1 MISERFTEQECEEE
15 ANNLD
20 FIVAI
25 NKKIKIVNLR
35 CRVKLIDKRTW
46 QYAFEFL
53 DLRRGRVLSDINSLS
68 AGQKAII
75 HLVFES
81 YGRGQLK

>member
-1 MISERFTEQECEEE
+1 MISERFTEQECEEK
-15 ANNLD
+15 ANELD

-25 NKKIKIVNLR
+25 NNKIKVVNLK
-35 CRVKLIDKRTW
+35 CRVRLLDLRTW
-46 QYAFEFL
+46 QYAFEFI
-53 DLRRGRVLSDINSLS
+53 DLRRNKVLSDINSLS
-68 AGQKAII
+68 AGQKAIV